1 MVPALQPLAGEID
14 DTVEGPVACRLVAA
28 DEGFAARHVA
38 WPEAAD
44 IRLVRLVQ
52 GHRLEPGGGVEL
64 GAGPHDGDGSLD
76 LGSGQRIQR
85 MVVAIHGSCR
95 KGGDCNS
102 PHPPLADGMPNG
114 AGRRGG

>member
-1 MVPALQPLAGEID
+1 
-14 DTVEGPVACRLVAA
+14 
-28 DEGFAARHVA
+28 
-38 WPEAAD
+38 
-44 IRLVRLVQ
+44 
-52 GHRLEPGGGVEL
+52 
-64 GAGPHDGDGSLD
+64 
-76 LGSGQRIQR
+76 